1 MSASRA
7 GGPNDGTSGAGR
19 MKSDEGVESNA
30 RLTAMTAAVLL
41 VLLGAEGITLLRLH
55 SLLWLHVLIGT
66 ALVPPVL
73 LKMGSTFYRFVRY
86 YRGSPAYR
94 RKGPRPRCCASSA
107 PLWSLR
113 LLLFS
118 AAGLLLCSLTP
129 ASASRCSCCTK
140 LALYYGS
147 RR

>member
-7 GGPNDGTSGAGR
+7 GGPNDGTSDTGR
-19 MKSDEGVESNA
+19 MKGDQGVESNA

-94 RKGPRPRCCASSA
+94 RKGPARGAAHLRPPCGRYDSYRS
-107 PLWSLR
+107 R
-113 LLLFS
+113 QRD
-118 AAGLLLCSLTP
+118 CSHV
-129 ASASRCSCCTK
+129 R
-140 LALYYGS
+140 
-147 RR
+147 